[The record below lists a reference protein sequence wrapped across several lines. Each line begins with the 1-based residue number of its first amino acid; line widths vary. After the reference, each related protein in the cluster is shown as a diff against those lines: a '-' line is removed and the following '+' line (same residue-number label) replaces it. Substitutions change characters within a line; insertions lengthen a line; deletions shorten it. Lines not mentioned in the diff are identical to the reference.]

1 MKTKSKKTHKPR
13 VVPLRNMDKDPVL
26 SLTATKEIIE
36 ENLRMDE
43 RNVKLRNPKRHPLS
57 EEKWGEGTT
66 WDEIIREGKDREK
79 ELTLQSD
86 SSSACF
92 QTLRTYC

>member
-1 MKTKSKKTHKPR
+1 MNLGPMKTKSKKTHKPR
-13 VVPLRNMDKDPVL
+13 VVPLRNKDKDPVL

-57 EEKWGEGTT
+57 EEKW
-66 WDEIIREGKDREK
+66 
-79 ELTLQSD
+79 
-86 SSSACF
+86 
-92 QTLRTYC
+92 